1 MTRAVCFVECDGDEV
16 ADASLRALT
25 LARRLASTPGD
36 GPGEGSGRD
45 HPGGPA
51 DVGDGGDGGDGGLQ
65 VLVEAE
71 PGPAITR
78 QLAAYGAADVRY
90 LAAEGVT
97 GYAPAVLAAALQE
110 LAGIAAPQGPA
121 GAGDG
126 PAVVAAATDHGNE
139 VLAHLA
145 ARGGLEL
152 VANCMEVS
160 AGGGEFAV
168 VRHRWGGS
176 LLEDAVLHA
185 SCGLFSV
192 APDAVVPEPARPPA
206 ATREPSVRPV
216 SPSIGPEER
225 ALHAVE
231 TRSEQGGVSLAS
243 AKVVVS
249 GGRGVGSAEGF
260 AVLEELA
267 ELLGGA
273 IGVSR
278 AVTSAGWRPHREQV
292 GQTGTRVTPDL
303 YLACGISGA
312 IQHLAGCQ
320 GAKHMV
326 AINTDP
332 DAPIM
337 ARADYAVIGDVSAVL
352 PALVA
357 ALRQRRSG
365 G

>member
-1 MTRAVCFVECDGDEV
+1 MTRVVCFVECDGDEV
-16 ADASLRALT
+16 ADTSLRALT
-25 LARRLASTPGD
+25 FARRLAPRGD
-36 GPGEGSGRD
+36 G
-45 HPGGPA
+45 
-51 DVGDGGDGGDGGLQ
+51 VDG
-65 VLVEAE
+65 VEAFVE
-71 PGPAITR
+71 AAPGPAVTR

-90 LAAEGVT
+90 LAADGVT
-97 GYAPAVLAAALQE
+97 GYAPAVLASALAE
-110 LAGIAAPQGPA
+110 LAGIAAAQAPA
-121 GAGDG
+121 GAEGDT
-126 PAVVAAATDHGNE
+126 AVVAAATDHGNE
-139 VLAHLA
+139 VLAHLG
-145 ARGGLEL
+145 ARSELDL
-152 VANCMEVS
+152 VANCVEVS
-160 AGGGEFAV
+160 PLDGGGFAV

-185 SCGLFSV
+185 PRGLFSV
-192 APDAVVPEPARPPA
+192 APDAVVPEPASPPA

-225 ALHAVE
+225 ALQAVE
-231 TRSEQGGVSLAS
+231 TRSTQAGVSLAS

-273 IGVSR
+273 VGVSR

-292 GQTGTRVTPDL
+292 GQTGTKVTPDL

-337 ARADYAVIGDVSAVL
+337 ARADYALIGDVSAVL

-357 ALRQRRSG
+357 ALRRRRSG